1 MNDNNYITIQGWMR
15 TRLNLKGVELMV
27 FAIIYG
33 FSQDGESVFS
43 GTARYLAEWVG
54 VSRRSMMDILRKLV
68 DKGLLVK
75 IDKVVNGVGLVD
87 YKVNLESVKNFIG
100 YERFSQGGCEKMLH
114 HKNNIDNNNNTVVVV
129 DNNISPTPTA
139 PTTTQ
144 KFWVKGYSDA
154 ECWAALRGCRK
165 RKTEELVEMAEGSPK
180 DFNMN
185 GDPIWRYGERLDQ
198 QAAFAVLQERKRKKL
213 AGDIDKTEK
222 Q

>member
-15 TRLNLKGVELMV
+15 TKLNLKGAELMV

-33 FSQDGESVFS
+33 FSQDGQSVFS
-43 GTARYLAEWVG
+43 GTVRYLAEWVG
-54 VSRRSMMDILRKLV
+54 VSRRSMMDILKKLV

-87 YKVNLESVKNFIG
+87 YKVNLESVENFIG
-100 YERFSQGGCEKMLH
+100 YENFSQGGYEKTSH
-114 HKNNIDNNNNTVVVV
+114 HNNNIDNNNTVVVV

-139 PTTTQ
+139 TTTTQ

-165 RKTEELVEMAEGSPK
+165 RKAEELVEMAEGSPK

-198 QAAFAVLQERKRKKL
+198 QAAFRVLQERAREKKR
-213 AGDIDKTEK
+213 AGGIDKPKSE
-222 Q
+222 